1 MASDSAFSALRRS
14 HCWHF
19 SGCRC
24 FCKLTY
30 CNALRLQLCFHFTL
44 CRQCKAMP
52 VEAAMAVNICRF
64 VSDMHLKV
72 RVWSKE
78 GCRNRQWT
86 KLTLLRNMPNCCIC
100 VWLSNQIFAHSQVRS
115 WGQHMRSITSES
127 LVSRLTHCQWL
138 ITPPIHVNW
147 VNRFFTKSRSKGNS
161 LSQKEMHNK
170 TFVNLPGSLG
180 SVSGTANI

>member
-86 KLTLLRNMPNCCIC
+86 KLTLLRNMPNCYIC
-100 VWLSNQIFAHSQVRS
+100 VWLSNQIFAHSQVRPLL
-115 WGQHMRSITSES
+115 GTLAYPRLAS
-127 LVSRLTHCQWL
+127 LVLRCEWATRKLYARYINKRKKFLQNLKFEQRL
-138 ITPPIHVNW
+138 N
-147 VNRFFTKSRSKGNS
+147 
-161 LSQKEMHNK
+161 
-170 TFVNLPGSLG
+170 
-180 SVSGTANI
+180 